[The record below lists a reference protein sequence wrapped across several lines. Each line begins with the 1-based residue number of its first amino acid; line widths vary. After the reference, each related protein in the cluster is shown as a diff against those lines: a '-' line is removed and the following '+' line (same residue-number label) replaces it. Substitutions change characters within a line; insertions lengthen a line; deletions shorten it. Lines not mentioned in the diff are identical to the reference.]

1 MLYHAGGISGIVVGL
16 SAQAVL
22 GNMVSGLNLYI
33 SRPFVAGNA
42 CLIAVCV
49 AYSVYVIVANA

>member
-1 MLYHAGGISGIVVGL
+1 MVGL

-33 SRPFVAGNA
+33 SRPFVAGKA
-42 CLIAVCV
+42 GVLADRVTYSLYIAKLSV
-49 AYSVYVIVANA
+49 AGAAPLSSH

>member
-1 MLYHAGGISGIVVGL
+1 MVGL

-33 SRPFVAGNA
+33 SRPFVAGKQ
-42 CLIAVCV
+42 CLSLSIRLTICT
-49 AYSVYVIVANA
+49 SQKSL

>member
-1 MLYHAGGISGIVVGL
+1 MGCYLLAGGISGIVVGL

-33 SRPFVAGNA
+33 SRPFVAGV
-42 CLIAVCV
+42 L
-49 AYSVYVIVANA
+49 

>member
-1 MLYHAGGISGIVVGL
+1 MVGL

-42 CLIAVCV
+42 CVLAVCV
-49 AYSVYVIVANA
+49 AHSLFIAKLIVPGALPLSY